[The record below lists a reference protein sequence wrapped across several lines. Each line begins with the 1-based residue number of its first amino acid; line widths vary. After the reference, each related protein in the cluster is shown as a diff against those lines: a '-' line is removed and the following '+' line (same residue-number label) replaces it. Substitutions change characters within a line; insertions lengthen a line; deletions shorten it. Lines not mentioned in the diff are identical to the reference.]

1 MVKYLLKKSYQRK
14 NFKEIEFDD
23 LWNKDGVF
31 TTMWIYNKPPKIL
44 FFKTHIENLIKSLKA
59 YKIYDKAIKS
69 KILKLINENIDKTKS
84 YNHLLRVALNKKIIS
99 ISLRNRVKPKQKFG
113 IKLVHYERVKPE
125 YKNLKYKKIL
135 GYLSKMNTSKEDIA
149 LCVKDKIFETGTS
162 NLLFVKK
169 NKIYSPK
176 NKYYRG
182 TNIKFYEKK
191 FNIIKKDIYL
201 KELNQFDEILLV
213 GSGKGVVSTSYI
225 LDRNWRRKKTKVF
238 NSMYKTFK
246 KEFKKEKYIF
256 N

>member
-1 MVKYLLKKSYQRK
+1 MVNYLLKKSYQRK

-44 FFKTHIENLIKSLKA
+44 FFKTHIDNLIKSLKA
-59 YKIYDKAIKS
+59 YKIYDKGIKS

-84 YNHLLRVALNKKIIS
+84 YNHLIRVALNKKTIS
-99 ISLRNRVKPKQKFG
+99 ISLRDRIKPKQKFG

-135 GYLSKMNTSKEDIA
+135 SYLSKINTSKEDIA

-162 NLLFVKK
+162 NLLFVKN

-176 NKYYRG
+176 NKYYKG
-182 TNIKFYEKK
+182 VNLKFYEKK
-191 FNIIKKDIYL
+191 FKIVKKNIYL
-201 KELNQFDEILLV
+201 KELNQYDEILLV
-213 GSGKGVVSTSYI
+213 GSGKGVVSTKYI
-225 LDRNWRRKKTKVF
+225 LDNHWRRRKSKVF
-238 NSMYKTFK
+238 YSMHKTFE
-246 KEFKKEKYIF
+246 KELRKEKYIL

>member
-14 NFKEIEFDD
+14 NFKEIVFDD
-23 LWNKDGVF
+23 LWNKNGVF

-44 FFKTHIENLIKSLKA
+44 FFKTHIDNLIKSLKA
-59 YKIYDKAIKS
+59 YKIYEKGIKS
-69 KILKLINENIDKTKS
+69 KILKLINENIDKTIS
-84 YNHLLRVALNKKIIS
+84 YNHLLRVALNKKTIS
-99 ISLRNRVKPKQKFG
+99 ISLRDRVKPKQKFG

-149 LCVKDKIFETGTS
+149 LCVNDKIFETGTS

-169 NKIYSPK
+169 NKIYSAK

-182 TNIKFYEKK
+182 TNLKFYEKK
-191 FNIIKKDIYL
+191 FNIIKKNIYL

-225 LDRNWRRKKTKVF
+225 VDNNWKRRKNKIF
-238 NSMYKTFK
+238 NIMYKTFK
-246 KEFKKEKYIF
+246 KEFKKEKYIL

>member
-44 FFKTHIENLIKSLKA
+44 FFKTHIDNLIKSLKA
-59 YKIYDKAIKS
+59 YKIYDKGIKS

-84 YNHLLRVALNKKIIS
+84 YNHLLRVALNKKTIS

-201 KELNQFDEILLV
+201 KELNHFDEILLV

>member
-14 NFKEIEFDD
+14 NLKKIEYDD

-31 TTMWIYNKPPKIL
+31 TTMWLYDSPPKIL
-44 FFKTHIENLIKSLKA
+44 FFKSHIDNLLKSLKA
-59 YKIYDKAIKS
+59 YKISERDIKS
-69 KILKLINENIDKTKS
+69 KIFRLIKENIDKNKS

-99 ISLRNRVKPKQKFG
+99 ISIRDRVQPKKNFR
-113 IKLVHYERVKPE
+113 IKLVNYQRVKPE

-135 GYLSKMNTSKEDIA
+135 SFLSKMNNSKEDIA
-149 LCVKDKIFETGTS
+149 LCVKEKIFETGTS

-176 NKYYRG
+176 NKYYKG
-182 TNIKFYEKK
+182 TSIKFYEKK

-201 KELNQFDEILLV
+201 RELNQFDEILLV

-225 LDRNWRRKKTKVF
+225 LDRNWKRKKTKVF

-246 KEFKKEKYIF
+246 KEFKKEKYIY

>member
-14 NFKEIEFDD
+14 NLKEIEFDD

-31 TTMWIYNKPPKIL
+31 TTMWIYNNPPKIL
-44 FFKTHIENLIKSLKA
+44 FFKSHIDNLLKSLKV
-59 YKIYDKAIKS
+59 YKISERNIKS
-69 KILKLINENIDKTKS
+69 KILQLVKENIDKKKS
-84 YNHLLRVALNKKIIS
+84 YNHLIRVALNKKIIS
-99 ISLRNRVKPKQKFG
+99 ISIRERVQPKKNFR
-113 IKLVHYERVKPE
+113 IKLVNYERVKPE

-135 GYLSKMNTSKEDIA
+135 SYLSNMNNSKEDIA
-149 LCVKDKIFETGTS
+149 LCTKDKIFETGTS

-182 TNIKFYEKK
+182 TNIKFYQKK
-191 FNIIKKDIYL
+191 YNIIKKDIYL
-201 KELNQFDEILLV
+201 KELDQFDEILLV
-213 GSGKGVVSTSYI
+213 GSGKGVVSTRYI
-225 LDRNWRRKKTKVF
+225 LDRNWKRKKTKVF

-246 KEFKKEKYIF
+246 KEFKKEKYIY

>member
-14 NFKEIEFDD
+14 NLKEIEFDD

-31 TTMWIYNKPPKIL
+31 TTMWLYNYPPKIL
-44 FFKTHIENLIKSLKA
+44 FFKSHIDNLLKSLKA
-59 YKIYDKAIKS
+59 YKISEKNIKS
-69 KILKLINENIDKTKS
+69 KLLKLLKENIYKKRS

-99 ISLRNRVKPKQKFG
+99 ISIRTRVQPKKNFR
-113 IKLVHYERVKPE
+113 IKLVNYERVKPE

-135 GYLSKMNTSKEDIA
+135 SYLSKMNTSKEDIA

-169 NKIYSPK
+169 NKIFSPK

-191 FNIIKKDIYL
+191 FHIIKKDIHL

-213 GSGKGVVSTSYI
+213 GSGKGVVSASYI
-225 LDRNWRRKKTKVF
+225 LDKNWRRKKTKVF
-238 NSMYKTFK
+238 NSIYNAFK
-246 KEFKKEKYIF
+246 KEFKKEKYIY

>member
-44 FFKTHIENLIKSLKA
+44 FFKTHIDNLIKSLKA
-59 YKIYDKAIKS
+59 YKIYEKGIKS
-69 KILKLINENIDKTKS
+69 NILKLINENIDKTKS
-84 YNHLLRVALNKKIIS
+84 YNHLLRVALNKTTIS
-99 ISLRNRVKPKQKFG
+99 ISLRDRVKPKLKFG

-135 GYLSKMNTSKEDIA
+135 GYLSKMNTSQEDVA

-182 TNIKFYEKK
+182 TNIKFYERR
-191 FNIIKKDIYL
+191 FNIIKKNIYL

-238 NSMYKTFK
+238 NSMNKTFK

>member
-44 FFKTHIENLIKSLKA
+44 FFKTHIDNLIKSLKA
-59 YKIYDKAIKS
+59 YKIYDKGIKS
-69 KILKLINENIDKTKS
+69 KILKLINENIDKTKP
-84 YNHLLRVALNKKIIS
+84 YNHLLRVALNKNTIS
-99 ISLRNRVKPKQKFG
+99 ISLRDRVKLNNKFG

-176 NKYYRG
+176 NKYYKG

>member
-201 KELNQFDEILLV
+201 KELNHFDEILLV